1 MYAAKLTWSMN
12 QYQQMGW
19 KPLLTFFFTGCLTL
33 LYSSLL
39 FLIEVCNCCWT
50 TQQFASCLPVQQIM
64 LRCSFLCWTIVKK
77 SYVGL
82 CKEQLLARE
91 ISNTSGAMSLLF
103 GSCCC
108 CCVNGKILCRI
119 KSLID
124 TNSFSMFYFQLSH
137 QALCDIAVWQMHV
150 LLTLL
155 IPISA
160 IRIHITCILLVVL

>member
-1 MYAAKLTWSMN
+1 MVNESVPANGLESTAY
-12 QYQQMGW
+12 
-19 KPLLTFFFTGCLTL
+19 FFFTGCLTL

-39 FLIEVCNCCWT
+39 FLIEVCICCWT

-77 SYVGL
+77 FYVGCFLFFFINPKTSVL

-108 CCVNGKILCRI
+108 CCVNGKVLCRI

-137 QALCDIAVWQMHV
+137 QALCDIAV
-150 LLTLL
+150 
-155 IPISA
+155 
-160 IRIHITCILLVVL
+160 